1 MTRAHRRSGA
11 FGVALVV
18 TASLAMFASEARG
31 QAARD
36 PAGAEALFKLGR
48 EALDRGRVDEAC
60 SRFEESQRLDPGAGT
75 LLNLGACEERRG
87 HIAAAW
93 EAFSGAAATL
103 SARDPRMVR
112 ARERIESLARRLAH
126 LAIVP
131 PPDAPAARIFR
142 DQIELTSAS
151 LGVSL
156 PVDPGLHRVR
166 VVAPGHADR
175 EIEVTLTEG
184 ESARFAAEL
193 GALVAPTATPS
204 GDAPR
209 AGRALPSAAEDAEAP
224 IGPPRTHASSAV
236 SPASTVALVTAGVLA
251 VAGLTFGGLTYE
263 AGQRVDAHCDARGAC
278 STAGFDAVDDAR
290 RWGTFSTV
298 AFVSGGLALT
308 AGLVIH
314 LLRPRPSA
322 AP

>member
-1 MTRAHRRSGA
+1 
-11 FGVALVV
+11 
-18 TASLAMFASEARG
+18 
-31 QAARD
+31 
-36 PAGAEALFKLGR
+36 
-48 EALDRGRVDEAC
+48 
-60 SRFEESQRLDPGAGT
+60 
-75 LLNLGACEERRG
+75 
-87 HIAAAW
+87 
-93 EAFSGAAATL
+93 
-103 SARDPRMVR
+103 MVR

-156 PVDPGLHRVR
+156 PVDPGPHRVR

-209 AGRALPSAAEDAEAP
+209 AGRALLSPAEGAEGAAAP

-278 STAGFDAVDDAR
+278 STAGVDAVDDAR

-308 AGLVIH
+308 AGLVLH